1 MTEIPKAQKFTARV
15 AKHEVLGSKFH
26 WIELLLENPAKIEFT
41 AGQYISLKVA
51 EDKHNKYS
59 IATPPRINDRVVII
73 VDISPKGKGTD
84 YVFRTKVGDKAEFV
98 GPLGRFNIQD
108 DGAKKLLFV
117 ATGSGISPL
126 RSMIHDQLE
135 KGEKRPIELYFGLRY
150 EEDIFLVEELKQL
163 AEKHPNFSFH
173 ICLSQ
178 PGETWEG
185 KQGHVTGHID
195 DDISDWE
202 NWSAYLCGN
211 GAMIASV
218 RDLLLRRGVAKERI
232 YKEQFFEIPAPKTRP
247 PHYGF
252 KD

>member
-1 MTEIPKAQKFTARV
+1 MIEIPKAQKFTARV
-15 AKHEVLGSKFH
+15 VKHEVLDSKFH
-26 WIELLLENPAKIEFT
+26 WVEFLLEEPTKIDFV

-59 IATPPRINDRVVII
+59 IAIPPRINDRVVII
-73 VDISPKGKGTD
+73 VDISPKGRGTD
-84 YVFRTKVGDKAEFV
+84 YVFRTKVGDRAEFV
-98 GPLGRFNIQD
+98 GPLGRFNVQD

-126 RSMIHDQLE
+126 RSMIHDLLE
-135 KGEKRPIELYFGLRY
+135 KGEKRPISLYFGLRY
-150 EEDIFLVEELKQL
+150 DEDLFLLEDFEQL
-163 AEKHPNFSFH
+163 EQKNSNFSFNV
-173 ICLSQ
+173 CLSQ
-178 PGETWEG
+178 PGDTWEG
-185 KQGHVTGHID
+185 RRGHVTGHID
-195 DDISDWE
+195 GDISDWE

-218 RDLLLRRGVAKERI
+218 RDLLLRRGVPKERI
-232 YKEQFFEIPAPKTRP
+232 YTEQFFEVPAPGTRP